1 MAAKTK
7 GMRLPGIEDAIPE
20 AQWSDVR
27 REYLVEGKSF
37 AQIARERCCDERT
50 VARLVK
56 ENLCFA
62 DVGKKLT
69 PSKTEGFQDLIEE
82 LLKSGDYQDDDQI
95 TLLSAR
101 ILSILQGEG
110 FCGSERTLREY
121 LKTLPWRT
129 WIVGENERNEEES
142 L

>member
-1 MAAKTK
+1 MAAKAK

-56 ENLCFA
+56 ENLNFA
-62 DVGKKLT
+62 DVGKKQT
-69 PSKTEGFQDLIEE
+69 PSKIEGFQGSVERH
-82 LLKSGDYQDDDQI
+82 LKSGKFKDDDLI
-95 TLLSAR
+95 TILSAR
-101 ILSILQGEG
+101 LLPILQGEG

-129 WIVGENERNEEES
+129 WIIGEQKRNEEEAP
-142 L
+142 